1 MAMQTE
7 TKTAARFWNVVT
19 DEQEDS
25 ATITLYGDVVSR
37 HPVDW
42 VTGDPDGAQYICPED
57 FADDLEKIKDKRAI
71 TIKINSVGG
80 DVYTAI
86 AIHNALKALTGI
98 KTVIVDGIAASAA
111 SVIAMAGDKIK
122 MYAGSLMMIHN
133 VSALLYDWYTIAD
146 LKKFIRNFDAVER
159 AVSAIYDGK
168 TKLGVDSIRALMDRE
183 TWMTGAEAVAKGFAD
198 ELVEGEAPDIA
209 FSASSRLLLVNGVRH
224 NTGGLHVP
232 NLPCIKPLASAATA
246 PAVAQLK
253 PEEDEKEG
261 VKAMDEIKN
270 VEDLRAQF
278 PELVAQIEAE
288 AVAKDRARIQEI
300 EEIADT
306 IGDAELVAS
315 AKFVKPTNAADLAL
329 AAMKKQAALGA
340 EFINK
345 RKAEQAPAD
354 KVQAAA
360 RTEEDPA
367 AIAEATKA
375 QEADAIK
382 NTADLYKKI
391 FK

>member
-7 TKTAARFWNVVT
+7 TKPATRFWNVVT
-19 DEQEDS
+19 DEKEDS
-25 ATITLYGDVVSR
+25 ATLTLYGDVVSR

-42 VTGDPDGAQYICPED
+42 VTGEPDGAQYICPED
-57 FADDLEKIKDKRAI
+57 FAEDLEKIKDKREI

-133 VSALLYDWYTIAD
+133 VSALLYDWYTITD
-146 LKKFIRNFDAVER
+146 LKKIIRSFDAIER

-168 TKLGVDSIRALMDRE
+168 TKLGADSIRTLMDRE

-209 FSASSRLLLVNGVRH
+209 FSASSRLLMVNGVRH
-224 NTGGLHVP
+224 NTEGLHVP

-270 VEDLRAQF
+270 VEDLRAKF

-315 AKFVKPTNAADLAL
+315 AKFVKPTNAAALAL

>member
-7 TKTAARFWNVVT
+7 TKPATRFWNVVT
-19 DEQEDS
+19 DEKEDS
-25 ATITLYGDVVSR
+25 ATLTLYGDVVSR

-42 VTGDPDGAQYICPED
+42 VTGEPDGAQYICPED
-57 FADDLEKIKDKRAI
+57 FAEDLEKIKDKREI

-133 VSALLYDWYTIAD
+133 VSALLYDWYTITD
-146 LKKFIRNFDAVER
+146 LKKIIRSFDAIER

-168 TKLGVDSIRALMDRE
+168 TKLGADSIRTLMDRE

-209 FSASSRLLLVNGVRH
+209 FSASSRLLMVNGVRH
-224 NTGGLHVP
+224 NTEGLHVP

-270 VEDLRAQF
+270 VEDLRAKF
-278 PELVAQIEAE
+278 PELVAQIEAD

-315 AKFVKPTNAADLAL
+315 AKFVKPTNAAALAL